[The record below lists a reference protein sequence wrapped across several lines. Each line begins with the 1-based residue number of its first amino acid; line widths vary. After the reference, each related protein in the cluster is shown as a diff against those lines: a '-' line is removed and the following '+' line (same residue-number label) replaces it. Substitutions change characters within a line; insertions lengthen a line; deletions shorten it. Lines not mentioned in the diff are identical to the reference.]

1 MKRRTFIRNISLAS
15 LSVPFFVK
23 NLSAQATPF
32 GNFDIPISYEDRI
45 LVLIRMNGGNDG
57 LNTVIPL
64 NQYDNLTIQR
74 PNIIIPESKILR
86 GTTNLGFH
94 PSMTGINNLFQE
106 GRASIIQ
113 GVGYAEQNRSHFRS
127 SDIWTNGSTA
137 IDEKRGW
144 LGRYFEQNYPQYPD
158 NYPNANYQDPF
169 AMSLGR
175 SISPTCQGSVSN
187 FSTLV
192 SNPNNTFNLS
202 VNTAG
207 NDGTMFGCN
216 NDFVSTMISQTN
228 VYGSRINQIY
238 DMGNSLSKHYYI
250 DNNPQNDYKSTLA
263 KQMRYVA
270 QMIAGGMKTK
280 VYILNVNG
288 FDTHGQQVDPNDTT
302 LGTHADLLQEI
313 SDAVYAFEDDLS
325 LLNLDHR
332 VMGMSF
338 SEFGRQIASNGSRG
352 TDHGD
357 AAPLF
362 LFGKCISKPIIGFNP
377 TISTDIENQKGVDM
391 QFDFRDIYASVLQDW
406 LKVPKQQIEAIFP
419 DHSLSYIK
427 LTDEFLCSEEQNSDP
442 ILLWPNPTNNQ
453 FLVDFYSP
461 GGQTKLNLIDSTGKI
476 VKQFLDQKVERGRK
490 KVQLDVSGISPG
502 YYRVNVYSLD
512 GITSTPLIIQ

>member
-32 GNFDIPISYEDRI
+32 SGFDIPLSYEDRI
-45 LVLIRMNGGNDG
+45 LVILRMNGGNDG
-57 LNTVIPL
+57 LNTIIPL
-64 NQYDNLTIQR
+64 NQYDNLKVQR
-74 PNIIIPESKILR
+74 PNIIIPESKILT
-86 GTTNLGFH
+86 GTANLGFH
-94 PSMTGINNLFQE
+94 PAMAGIHDLFHE
-106 GRASIIQ
+106 GKASIIQ

-127 SDIWTNGSTA
+127 SDIWTNGSTS

-144 LGRYFEQNYPQYPD
+144 LGRYFEQNHPQYPV
-158 NYPNANYQDPF
+158 NYPNEDYLDPF

-175 SISPTCQGSVSN
+175 SISSTCQGSASN
-187 FSTLV
+187 FSALV
-192 SNPNNTFNLS
+192 SNPNDTFNLN
-202 VNTAG
+202 VNTVD

-216 NDFVSTMISQTN
+216 NDFVATMIAQTN
-228 VYGSRINQIY
+228 VYGARINDAY
-238 DMGNSLSKHYYI
+238 DMGDSLSKHYYL

-280 VYILNVNG
+280 VYVLNVNG

-302 LGTHADLLQEI
+302 LGAHADLLQEI

-338 SEFGRQIASNGSRG
+338 SEFGRQIASNGSNG

-362 LFGKCISKPIIGFNP
+362 LFGKCLSKPIIGFNP
-377 TISTDIENQKGVDM
+377 TISADIENQKGVDM
-391 QFDFRDIYASVLQDW
+391 QFDFRDIYASVMTDW
-406 LKVPKQQIEAIFP
+406 LKVPEEQIETVFP
-419 DHSLSYIK
+419 GHPLSYIK
-427 LTDEFLCSEEQNSDP
+427 LTDEFLCSEKKNSDP
-442 ILLWPNPTNNQ
+442 ISLWPNPTNNL
-453 FLVDFYSP
+453 FVVDFYSP
-461 GGQTKLNLIDSTGKI
+461 GGQTKLSIVDSTGKI
-476 VKQFLDQKVERGRK
+476 VKIILDQKVDRGRK
-490 KVQLDVSGISPG
+490 KLQLNVSEISAG
-502 YYRVNVYSLD
+502 YYRVSVQ
-512 GITSTPLIIQ
+512 TSNGVKSTALIVQ

>member
-1 MKRRTFIRNISLAS
+1 MEETMVYGQT
-15 LSVPFFVK
+15 LSPF
-23 NLSAQATPF
+23 
-32 GNFDIPISYEDRI
+32 
-45 LVLIRMNGGNDG
+45 
-57 LNTVIPL
+57 
-64 NQYDNLTIQR
+64 DNLTIQR

-228 VYGSRINQIY
+228 VYGSRINQVY

-357 AAPLF
+357 AAPLL
-362 LFGKCISKPIIGFNP
+362 LFGKCISKPIIPNNP
-377 TISTDIENQKGVDM
+377 TISTDTIN
-391 QFDFRDIYASVLQDW
+391 RS
-406 LKVPKQQIEAIFP
+406 
-419 DHSLSYIK
+419 
-427 LTDEFLCSEEQNSDP
+427 
-442 ILLWPNPTNNQ
+442 
-453 FLVDFYSP
+453 
-461 GGQTKLNLIDSTGKI
+461 
-476 VKQFLDQKVERGRK
+476 
-490 KVQLDVSGISPG
+490 
-502 YYRVNVYSLD
+502 
-512 GITSTPLIIQ
+512 